1 MSARIKR
8 IYKRNNLKVRFHWP
22 KKRMKSMRIR
32 PVELNRLERVIK
44 WAKSR
49 NQSRS
54 EEQTTQKHK
63 ARVIKG
69 KRHNR
74 NKARDIKG
82 AEELYLKKGTR
93 DEANRENLKE
103 RQRPTK
109 QSKLTK
115 HGTRI
120 SELPGNAYRR
130 IADAATYWK
139 RAGPSYL
146 TQWPIH
152 KGCVF
157 HSVRYSIS
165 TRLIACAG
173 SGSP

>member
-1 MSARIKR
+1 M
-8 IYKRNNLKVRFHWP
+8 
-22 KKRMKSMRIR
+22 
-32 PVELNRLERVIK
+32 
-44 WAKSR
+44 
-49 NQSRS
+49 
-54 EEQTTQKHK
+54 
-63 ARVIKG
+63 
-69 KRHNR
+69 

-130 IADAATYWK
+130 IADAATY
-139 RAGPSYL
+139 
-146 TQWPIH
+146 
-152 KGCVF
+152 
-157 HSVRYSIS
+157 
-165 TRLIACAG
+165 
-173 SGSP
+173 